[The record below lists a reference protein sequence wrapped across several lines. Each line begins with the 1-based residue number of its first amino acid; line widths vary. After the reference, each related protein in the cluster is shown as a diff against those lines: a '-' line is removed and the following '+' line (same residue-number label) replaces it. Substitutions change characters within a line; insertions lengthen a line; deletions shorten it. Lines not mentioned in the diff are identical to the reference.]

1 MRKSLIIGG
10 WMLLAL
16 LSAATFMVLNW
27 EQPNVNAAPAA
38 SAPPAAEQPQIS
50 GGGGAAFETRARVVP
65 AQTVELSFPNRGIG
79 DGVMV
84 QEVLVR
90 EGAAVK
96 KGDALAHLDARDVQL
111 RVENAQAALAQARA
125 DHDQLQAAVNADKLK
140 SDAESATLQA
150 EAEAAKLRATAD
162 ATKLRA
168 EAAQARADGR
178 ATVATTLENSAASVL
193 QAAAVLEANAKA
205 NQEQSAQLAAALE
218 SSRAATIASAQ
229 AKVQQAEA
237 ALKREQLALDLTTLR
252 APIDGTVINVN
263 VTAGE
268 VPAANQFAIAIA
280 DVSAWQIESSSL
292 LDRNVAQLHEG
303 DPATITFDALPG
315 LTIPGKVSRIKP
327 TTIGDAA
334 ATDSTYTVIVTPDS
348 QDERVRWNM
357 AASVAIGTK

>member
-10 WMLLAL
+10 WILLAL

-27 EQPNVNAAPAA
+27 EQPNANAAPAD
-38 SAPPAAEQPQIS
+38 SAPPAADLPRI
-50 GGGGAAFETRARVVP
+50 GGDVTAIETRARVVP
-65 AQTVELSFPNRGIG
+65 AQTIELSFPNRGIG

-96 KGDALAHLDARDVQL
+96 KGDALAILDARDLQL

-125 DHDQLQAAVNADKLK
+125 EHDQLQADVNADKLK

-150 EAEAAKLRATAD
+150 EAEAARLRAAAD

-168 EAAQARADGR
+168 DAAQARAEGR
-178 ATVATTLENSAASVL
+178 TTVAATLENSAAAVL

-218 SSRAATIASAQ
+218 SSRAATIAAAQ

-237 ALKREQLALDLTTLR
+237 TLKREQLALDLTTLR

-263 VTAGE
+263 IMVGE
-268 VPAANQFAIAIA
+268 VWTANEFAIVIA
-280 DVSAWQIESSSL
+280 DISAWQVESNSL
-292 LDRNVAQLHEG
+292 LDRNVAQMHEG
-303 DPATITFDALPG
+303 DPATITFDALPD
-315 LTIPGKVSRIKP
+315 LTITGKVSRIKP
-327 TTIGDAA
+327 TTGDARA
-334 ATDSTYTVIVTPDS
+334 AESTYTVIVTPDS

>member
-10 WMLLAL
+10 SMLLAL
-16 LSAATFMVLNW
+16 LSAATFMVLSW
-27 EQPNVNAAPAA
+27 EQPNVNAASAE
-38 SAPPAAEQPQIS
+38 SAPPAADLPQIS
-50 GGGGAAFETRARVVP
+50 GDAAAFETRARVVP

-90 EGAAVK
+90 EGAAVN

-111 RVENAQAALAQARA
+111 RVDNAQAALAQARA
-125 DHDQLQAAVNADKLK
+125 EHDQLQADLNAEKLRL
-140 SDAESATLQA
+140 DAEIATLRA
-150 EAEAAKLRATAD
+150 EAEAAQLRASAD

-168 EAAQARADGR
+168 DAAQARAEGR
-178 ATVATTLENSAASVL
+178 ATVATTLESSAAAVL

-218 SSRAATIASAQ
+218 SSRAATIAAAQ

-252 APIDGTVINVN
+252 APIDGMVINVN
-263 VTAGE
+263 ITAGE
-268 VPAANQFAIAIA
+268 VWTANEFAVVIA

-292 LDRNVAQLHEG
+292 LDRNVAQLREG

-315 LTIPGKVSRIKP
+315 VTIPGKVSRIKP
-327 TTIGDAA
+327 TAIGDAA
-334 ATDSTYTVIVTPDS
+334 ATESTYTVIVMPDS